1 MRIILIAA
9 AALVVGACSSGE
21 QNTPPSHSEME
32 TAACSSLRD
41 AGFHGP
47 KDVGPA
53 ASAIARV
60 STKFNISNHE
70 AMDLMV
76 SGANDQCPEFR
87 QALTGIAV
95 P

>member
-1 MRIILIAA
+1 MRVILIAAA

-21 QNTPPSHSEME
+21 QNTPPSHSDME

-41 AGFHGP
+41 AGFHSS
-47 KDVGPA
+47 KDVGPVT
-53 ASAIARV
+53 SAIARV

-70 AMDLMV
+70 AMDLMM

-87 QALTGIAV
+87 QAL
-95 P
+95 